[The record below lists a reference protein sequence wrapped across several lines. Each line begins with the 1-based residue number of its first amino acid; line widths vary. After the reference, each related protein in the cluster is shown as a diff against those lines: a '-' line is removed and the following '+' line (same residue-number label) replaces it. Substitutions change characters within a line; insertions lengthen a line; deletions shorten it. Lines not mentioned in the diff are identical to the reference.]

1 MRKSSN
7 LTILGKLELHGTGNL
22 FHSTGLGSRSDTG
35 HGQTNVDSWPNT
47 LVEQLGFQENL
58 SVSNGN
64 DVGRDV
70 CRYVT
75 SLKVI
80 AVKLVQEIIRNQ
92 KNDVNKHESGLL
104 RGMTA
109 HGTCSTKF
117 CHPFKCK
124 KEIVKVNNYLGLND
138 WQSGKRTTSVHF
150 VHFSGTLKE
159 TRMQVEDVT
168 RVGLAT
174 RRTTQQQGHLT
185 ISNGLLGQIVVDDQ
199 SVLAIVAEILTLK
212 NMKIC

>member
-1 MRKSSN
+1 
-7 LTILGKLELHGTGNL
+7 
-22 FHSTGLGSRSDTG
+22 
-35 HGQTNVDSWPNT
+35 
-47 LVEQLGFQENL
+47 
-58 SVSNGN
+58 
-64 DVGRDV
+64 
-70 CRYVT
+70 
-75 SLKVI
+75 
-80 AVKLVQEIIRNQ
+80 
-92 KNDVNKHESGLL
+92 
-104 RGMTA
+104 MTA
-109 HGTCSTKF
+109 HGICSTKF